1 MAALGT
7 VEVES
12 MVLSVDGRHQIQ
24 LTFTVP
30 LNQALMAYTLQD
42 VVRQKQGKP
51 LKITISEIKKKRT
64 LSQNAYAWVLM
75 HRLAENQRSTAEEI
89 YQVRPW
95 GREKNSIHL
104 NQWPDKNLFEESS
117 IDSQLYD
124 YISEVTSYIRK
135 AKTEAN
141 VSQKTEVKK
150 VEISAP
156 KEILNKIM
164 QGIKDIENVGS
175 LLDSSLTLT
184 EAKELSV
191 SNIVLNIEQSGI
203 ANF

>member
-1 MAALGT
+1 MT
-7 VEVES
+7 
-12 MVLSVDGRHQIQ
+12 
-24 LTFTVP
+24 
-30 LNQALMAYTLQD
+30 
-42 VVRQKQGKP
+42 
-51 LKITISEIKKKRT
+51 
-64 LSQNAYAWVLM
+64 
-75 HRLAENQRSTAEEI
+75 
-89 YQVRPW
+89 
-95 GREKNSIHL
+95 
-104 NQWPDKNLFEESS
+104 QWPDKNLFEKSS
-117 IDSQLYD
+117 IDGQLYD

-150 VEISAP
+150 VEIFAP
-156 KEILNKIM
+156 KEVLNKIK

-191 SNIVLNIEQSGI
+191 SNIVLNTEQSGI

>member
-1 MAALGT
+1 MAVLGT

-89 YQVRPW
+89 YQVMLQRY
-95 GREKNSIHL
+95 GLHVLVRVEAGQEKA
-104 NQWPDKNLFEESS
+104 
-117 IDSQLYD
+117 IDLYQVRTVGQTSKDGVD
-124 YISEVTSYIRK
+124 YAIC
-135 AKTEAN
+135 
-141 VSQKTEVKK
+141 
-150 VEISAP
+150 
-156 KEILNKIM
+156 
-164 QGIKDIENVGS
+164 
-175 LLDSSLTLT
+175 
-184 EAKELSV
+184 
-191 SNIVLNIEQSGI
+191 SGI
-203 ANF
+203 IGSSKYDTAQMARFLDGIVSECNELGIDTEIPDELTI